1 MNAQNSDAGGLKE
14 ITVTCN
20 SCGSTSLERLDRHEY
35 KCSNCGSITV
45 VSDAEADRLEAV
57 LVKLLGNA
65 DLRGQTRVW
74 STSSE
79 RLTPPK
85 PPARPQTQSS
95 SGWTARGVSIVFW
108 FVGLIVL
115 YAVAFESSPAAPP
128 PSAIPTVPAREL
140 TLTQRETI
148 GNAEIG
154 LLTNTSQHPVDLP
167 PMTLTT
173 YNGDFKIGT
182 TPGTVGI
189 KHLLPNEHTAAVF
202 GTAANGE
209 ATRFEFTV
217 ETDAPVSTATVIPL
231 QLMQQKLLHVVK
243 SNNYQLVGVLQN
255 PTNTAL
261 PRGKI
266 TVTLYDADHKIIGWG
281 TGVSNALEAAEKAA
295 VSINLEMSADRGE
308 IASYD
313 YLIDVSPL

>member
-1 MNAQNSDAGGLKE
+1 MALNAQNSAAGGLKE

-45 VSDAEADRLEAV
+45 VSDDEADRLEAV
-57 LVKLLGNA
+57 LVKLLGNT

-85 PPARPQTQSS
+85 PPARKPAQS
-95 SGWTARGVSIVFW
+95 SGWTARGVFFLFW
-108 FVGLIVL
+108 YVGLIVL
-115 YAVAFESSPAAPP
+115 YAIAFTSSPDMP
-128 PSAIPTVPAREL
+128 PSTAAIVPAKAL
-140 TLTQRETI
+140 TLTQREGL
-148 GNAEIG
+148 GNTEIG
-154 LLTNTSQHPVDLP
+154 LLTNTSQQPVDLP

-182 TPGTVGI
+182 TPGTVGVR
-189 KHLLPNEHTAAVF
+189 HLLPNEHVAAVF
-202 GTAANGE
+202 TPAANGE
-209 ATRFEFTV
+209 ATRFQFTV
-217 ETDAPVSTATVIPL
+217 ETDVPVSTATVIPM

-243 SNNYQLVGVLQN
+243 SNNYQLVGVIQN
-255 PTNTAL
+255 PTNRAL
-261 PRGKI
+261 AGGKI

-281 TGVSNALEAAEKAA
+281 SGSIHGLDPAEKAA
-295 VSINLEMSADRGE
+295 VAINLEMDAGRGE
-308 IASYD
+308 IARYD
-313 YLIDVSPL
+313 YLIDVTQG